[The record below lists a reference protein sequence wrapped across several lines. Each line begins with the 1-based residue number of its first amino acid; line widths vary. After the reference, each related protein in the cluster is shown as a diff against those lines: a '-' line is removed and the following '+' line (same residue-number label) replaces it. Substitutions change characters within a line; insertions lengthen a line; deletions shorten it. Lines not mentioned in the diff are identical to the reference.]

1 MRRLFLLIILLTVI
15 LSGCDNSNTNI
26 INSQDEVSVVLPD
39 DETAATVNGYFIPPN
54 EDEIRYYGN
63 IISKKFHEKDCVWV
77 SKTDKINLKE
87 FVDRNEPIK
96 EGYIPCKICKP

>member
-1 MRRLFLLIILLTVI
+1 MRKILLFVVLLIIA
-15 LSGCDNSNTNI
+15 LSGCDDYNI
-26 INSQDEVSVVLPD
+26 DKIGSQDEVSVILPD
-39 DETAATVNGYFIPPN
+39 EEIAATVNGYYIPPK

-63 IISKKFHEKDCVWV
+63 IVSKKFHTKDCVWV